1 MSSVT
6 AIIDAF
12 DLFFTSLRRAE
23 FRKSFVFTEW
33 SEQELL
39 PLVRTFL
46 LGYFGPKANPEHW
59 TTLPGAVTG
68 WGRFDFMINNI
79 AVEFAVRRPWCPKG
93 DVLPSVNA
101 GEVKKLLKHDGRGVL
116 ILFDFSAKPLQRDEL
131 ERYRNL
137 PSLGRGPHFKS
148 PFSVAYFSMKEGP
161 RRLDIRTG

>member
-1 MSSVT
+1 MPSVA

-12 DLFFTSLRRAE
+12 DLFYTSLRRPE
-23 FRKSFVFTEW
+23 FRKSFVFTDR

-68 WGRFDFMINNI
+68 WGRFDFMVNNI

-93 DVLPSVNA
+93 DVMPTKNA
-101 GEVKKLLKHDGRGVL
+101 GEVRKLLKHDGRGVL
-116 ILFDFSAKPLQRDEL
+116 VLFDFSAKPLQRGEL
-131 ERYRNL
+131 ERYREL
-137 PSLGRGPHFKS
+137 PSLGRGSHRKS
-148 PFSVAYFSMKEGP
+148 PFSGAYFSMGDRP
-161 RRLDIRTG
+161 QRLDIRTK